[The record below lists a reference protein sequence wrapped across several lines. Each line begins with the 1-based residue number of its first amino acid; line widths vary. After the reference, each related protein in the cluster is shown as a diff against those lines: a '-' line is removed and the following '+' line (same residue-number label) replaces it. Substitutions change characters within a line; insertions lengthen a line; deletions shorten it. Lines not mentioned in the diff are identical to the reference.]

1 MTMDPESAPEAHES
15 LGQAVDALF
24 KLDADWEYEEY
35 DEPLPWWARSLT
47 QEDTEQIRRNREQW
61 NEGQD

>member
-1 MTMDPESAPEAHES
+1 MNSEDPSQPPQD
-15 LGQAVDALF
+15 LPQAVDALF

-47 QEDTEQIRRNREQW
+47 DHDREVMRGNRQQW
-61 NEGQD
+61 DEEGE